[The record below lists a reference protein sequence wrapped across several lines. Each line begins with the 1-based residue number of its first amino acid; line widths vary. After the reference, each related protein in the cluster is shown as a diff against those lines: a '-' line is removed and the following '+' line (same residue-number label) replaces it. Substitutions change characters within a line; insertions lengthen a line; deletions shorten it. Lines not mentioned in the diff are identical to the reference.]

1 MTLRELP
8 ADIREQSF
16 WRDQSEHKQVTTA
29 WELARRGGWSPCCG
43 AGSRLPSERWSR
55 AGCALCLTP
64 SALTESRSTDR
75 MLKGLKCHQ
84 NPSPIDTAHILFG
97 LLIPKR
103 LISPVKRQCE
113 ALLES
118 WLPHLKK
125 IRVGISPWLGGQ
137 TRTELMHPECLLSEQ
152 SPSIVGSPRAATTE
166 RSVLFPMLGSPR
178 EGLELP
184 NCTPAADWR
193 SSFYPLSRDIVK
205 GIISTQH
212 LKPEFPV
219 TSDDR
224 ISLACIRFT
233 LFRYCIKE
241 TLFLRN
247 QKNKLSL
254 WAGDDFDKQLYLW
267 TRRALVF
274 SMCLSLNLSVPG
286 LFQLARNSDGLCW
299 QPLAL

>member
-1 MTLRELP
+1 MSESRASGETG
-8 ADIREQSF
+8 QSISR
-16 WRDQSEHKQVTTA
+16 WPQPENWPDVGAKARAVGQVPGC
-29 WELARRGGWSPCCG
+29 L
-43 AGSRLPSERWSR
+43 LQRWSR
-55 AGCALCLTP
+55 AGRSLCLTP
-64 SALTESRSTDR
+64 SALMESHSADR

-84 NPSPIDTAHILFG
+84 NPSPIGHSTYPIWPADPKETDFTCKETMRGTVGKLASTFEENQGWNFSLIGWPDKNWAHAPRVFIEWT
-97 LLIPKR
+97 IPQPR
-103 LISPVKRQCE
+103 W
-113 ALLES
+113 ES
-118 WLPHLKK
+118 
-125 IRVGISPWLGGQ
+125 
-137 TRTELMHPECLLSEQ
+137 E
-152 SPSIVGSPRAATTE
+152 AATTE
-166 RSVLFPMLGSPR
+166 CSVLFPMLVSPR
-178 EGLELP
+178 EGLGLP
-184 NCTPAADWR
+184 NCTPAAGWR
-193 SSFYPLSRDIVK
+193 SSFYPLSHDTVK

-254 WAGDDFDKQLYLW
+254 WAGDDFNKQLYLW

-274 SMCLSLNLSVPG
+274 SMSLPLNLSVPG
-286 LFQLARNSDGLCW
+286 LLQLARNSDGLCW